1 VEDTVTAV
9 NQATS
14 QLMSSV
20 CLIWF

>member
-14 QLMSSV
+14 QLLSSV